1 MYKSAYFILDLHFG
15 KKCNTRLDDT
25 DDVLYEKL
33 LKILDDCIDKDNHL
47 VFIAG
52 DIFDSCSI
60 SRKSFMKALKIFK
73 EYKEANID
81 VFAIYGN
88 HDEYRYN
95 SNLRKETPL
104 NDLVELCY
112 IQILDGWSIFFGDKV
127 KYRVT
132 GHSYLNNE
140 ITETIKRGYL
150 EGQTKTDY
158 LDNYNYKDIVIG
170 HWFYDNEFMGGDK
183 NLPKKLIE
191 KSNADYIILGHD
203 HSYYDPVTIG
213 ETTVFRFGSLLR
225 GTGSFNDL
233 HRPVGYLEINDDGPI
248 FRELE
253 VPELKDV
260 TIAKATIKEEK
271 KDFISMIEEI
281 TMEEKEEET
290 DNVLDSINKLENE
303 NVKNIIKK
311 HI

>member
-95 SNLRKETPL
+95 FNLRKETPL

-183 NLPKKLIE
+183 NLPKELIE

-203 HSYYDPVTIG
+203 HSYYDPATIG

-281 TMEEKEEET
+281 TIEEKEEET